1 MFNLYAFD
9 KFRSK
14 RTTPPTLFLIDCDFK
29 YFLGGHD
36 SLINVETNNFG
47 IFGLSWSEDSFAW
60 EPYADGSQ
68 FLTYYGEDRGARIY
82 ITNSTFKYS
91 SFCKGMIYYKRT
103 EMFSFDD
110 YKQMVNFTANGVRP
124 EYEYDLNDSPYISIE
139 NTTIDNIG
147 FHEIVDSATLKEWKT

>member
-1 MFNLYAFD
+1 
-9 KFRSK
+9 
-14 RTTPPTLFLIDCDFK
+14 
-29 YFLGGHD
+29 
-36 SLINVETNNFG
+36 
-47 IFGLSWSEDSFAW
+47 
-60 EPYADGSQ
+60 
-68 FLTYYGEDRGARIY
+68 
-82 ITNSTFKYS
+82 
-91 SFCKGMIYYKRT
+91 MIYYKRT